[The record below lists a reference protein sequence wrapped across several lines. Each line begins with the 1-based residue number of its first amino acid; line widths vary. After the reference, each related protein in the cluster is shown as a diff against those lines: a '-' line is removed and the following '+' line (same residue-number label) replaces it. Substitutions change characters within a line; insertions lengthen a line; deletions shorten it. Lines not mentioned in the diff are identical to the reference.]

1 MGSARTG
8 PSILCEYI
16 IRKNFLFPY
25 SLGKSVLNWQ
35 DVLWWNGPSNSLL
48 ISLLQQLMRIYS
60 VSLCSDQCHNS
71 QAGKIWCNQR
81 KVRGNPSPSYC
92 HLHDTE
98 VLQTKSYEM
107 LPLDPVKEL
116 VRITRVKFHNPSMAF
131 RICQFK
137 KKNKLKQQ
145 KTRRNQNLSPRIL
158 EEKAFI
164 LTEIQS
170 WINGNLTRL
179 SK

>member
-25 SLGKSVLNWQ
+25 SLGKSVLNWL

-71 QAGKIWCNQR
+71 SKKGKIWCDQR

-116 VRITRVKFHNPSMAF
+116 VWITRVKFHNPSMAF
-131 RICQFK
+131 RTCQ
-137 KKNKLKQQ
+137 LK
-145 KTRRNQNLSPRIL
+145 
-158 EEKAFI
+158 
-164 LTEIQS
+164 
-170 WINGNLTRL
+170 
-179 SK
+179 

>member
-1 MGSARTG
+1 
-8 PSILCEYI
+8 
-16 IRKNFLFPY
+16 
-25 SLGKSVLNWQ
+25 
-35 DVLWWNGPSNSLL
+35 
-48 ISLLQQLMRIYS
+48 
-60 VSLCSDQCHNS
+60 
-71 QAGKIWCNQR
+71 
-81 KVRGNPSPSYC
+81 
-92 HLHDTE
+92 
-98 VLQTKSYEM
+98 M